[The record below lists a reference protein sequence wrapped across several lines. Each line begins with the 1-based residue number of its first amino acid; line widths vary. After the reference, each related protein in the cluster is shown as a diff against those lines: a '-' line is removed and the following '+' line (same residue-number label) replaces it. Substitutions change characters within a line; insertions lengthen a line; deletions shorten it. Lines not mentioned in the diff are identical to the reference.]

1 MDAISYIKNIPT
13 TEAPPDWNSQ
23 GSDTS
28 SEPKHLRAAAE
39 AARQRWPG
47 CCESAALNDISMEAL
62 AHEACECPADAL
74 SQPKGR
80 QALSVSSSS
89 PERDCSE
96 SHEIQQLKMKLAE
109 MERNVQVARDERVE
123 AVRTAVEAQQGQM
136 AAMHSEREALAA
148 QEAVWREAGQSQRN
162 GQGMRLRKE
171 LEEEAR
177 RLKSRCRLECEEQA
191 AARIAAEGRLRRC
204 EEDAEDKS
212 EQYQQK
218 IVQLRR
224 KFVQLRG
231 QAQGEEQALRDR
243 LESAEARASQQ
254 ASTAE
259 QVLLRIQQES
269 DRSKQM
275 DQRRA
280 MEQEQIRQEVE
291 KARQIREE
299 ALRGAERARQEVE
312 AAQREWKDARQKA
325 LELSWVRDSLQEDL
339 ERLHASGKEQERRL
353 MQRVA
358 ETKRFAEHEEAV
370 VARERRARKEVADA
384 NCGLKRQNDLLRREL
399 HEALKAQWA
408 RQERPQPR
416 EQDARAGLES
426 PDGQE

>member
-1 MDAISYIKNIPT
+1 MLRVCLQHAVGIASAAPRLHRAAALAAPGGMVQ
-13 TEAPPDWNSQ
+13 APPDWN
-23 GSDTS
+23 DTS

-148 QEAVWREAGQSQRN
+148 QDAVLREAGQSQRN
-162 GQGMRLRKE
+162 AQGMRLRRE
-171 LEEEAR
+171 LEEETR

-218 IVQLRR
+218 LVQLRR

-231 QAQGEEQALRDR
+231 AGPRRGAGTPGPAGVGRSEGFPASFDSRAGFAENPAGVRQEQADGPETGHGAGADPPRGGEGPADKGGG
-243 LESAEARASQQ
+243 AAR
-254 ASTAE
+254 
-259 QVLLRIQQES
+259 
-269 DRSKQM
+269 
-275 DQRRA
+275 
-280 MEQEQIRQEVE
+280 
-291 KARQIREE
+291 
-299 ALRGAERARQEVE
+299 G
-312 AAQREWKDARQKA
+312 
-325 LELSWVRDSLQEDL
+325 
-339 ERLHASGKEQERRL
+339 
-353 MQRVA
+353 
-358 ETKRFAEHEEAV
+358 
-370 VARERRARKEVADA
+370 
-384 NCGLKRQNDLLRREL
+384 
-399 HEALKAQWA
+399 
-408 RQERPQPR
+408 
-416 EQDARAGLES
+416 
-426 PDGQE
+426 